1 MVKKTKNTKNTIRKN
16 TRKPSRK
23 MNKKTN
29 KKTMRKYGK
38 KGGLL
43 PSLLNRALIINNAAH
58 RAADTPYPYTTG
70 THSTI
75 STNFHRNPLVTQYGE
90 EEKPSVLHEYT
101 NIDDTPS
108 TGFIYFNEEG
118 NVISPPPPKN
128 PYKGKKY
135 GVDDNNKNNNN
146 PLDHF
151 KKNYNLVDQY
161 NNKREE
167 RIENVYANVEKA
179 KEAIK
184 YNPNYKNGIY
194 FGHE

>member
-1 MVKKTKNTKNTIRKN
+1 MGKKTKNTKNTIRKN

-38 KGGLL
+38 KGGFL

-75 STNFHRNPLVTQYGE
+75 STNFDSNPLVTQYGE
-90 EEKPSVLHEYT
+90 EEKSSVLHEYT

-108 TGFIYFNEEG
+108 TGFIYFNEKG
-118 NVISPPPPKN
+118 NVITPPPPRK
-128 PYKGKKY
+128 PGRGKKY
-135 GVDDNNKNNNN
+135 DVDDNNKNNNN
-146 PLDHF
+146 PLNDF
-151 KKNYNLVDQY
+151 KKKYNLVDQY

-167 RIENVYANVEKA
+167 RVDKLYENVELA
-179 KEAIK
+179 KKEIDK
-184 YNPNYKNGIY
+184 QKHNKGYIS
-194 FGHE
+194 